1 MVYQQTQHK
10 ILLWE
15 LIKPCTVFLVD
26 IPTSLISHNH
36 YNYYYEIFITFFCK
50 LFDFL
55 KKKINIKV
63 FFLYFPPTLFLV
75 FYKSYTYS
83 TGLSMY
89 LLVFLI
95 VTLLPFFSFKK
106 EGKIST
112 HLKDAIPKSI
122 GYSLF
127 QRLVPP
133 SPREKHFVSFQFSSS
148 VFCVSFPLVKKLNE
162 SVCDTVAETPNLANA
177 TAVSDDCVQAAR
189 ATLFPL
195 C

>member
-1 MVYQQTQHK
+1 MPLIGFFFDWLIIDWFIDKGLEDWYHSFTFKKRYKNKKQRVTQLKRLVYQQTQHK

-36 YNYYYEIFITFFCK
+36 YNHYYEIFITFFCK

-106 EGKIST
+106 EEKIST

-133 SPREKHFVSFQFSSS
+133 SPREKH
-148 VFCVSFPLVKKLNE
+148 
-162 SVCDTVAETPNLANA
+162 
-177 TAVSDDCVQAAR
+177 
-189 ATLFPL
+189 
-195 C
+195 